1 MLIEIVPQRPRVNR
15 KDKTFDFKE
24 DAKEKMKQARK
35 LLAKKRTSVPIISIP
50 TIPPERCCT

>member
-1 MLIEIVPQRPRVNR
+1 MNR

-50 TIPPERCCT
+50 TIPPERY